1 MKKSIIFSCCLL
13 IAFAGC
19 SVTVSEDEPSTEN
32 VIDENGNAD
41 SDENYLDAPKQID
54 VAKLVYLVNEA
65 RKVSRYCGDEYFY
78 SAGTVVWDEK
88 IVEASQI
95 HSDDMNS
102 NNFFDHQGSDGT
114 NAGERLH
121 RVKYSWQTWG
131 ENIAKGYDSEESV
144 VAGWLD
150 SPGHCV
156 NIMNQD
162 FIQMGIAVS
171 GVYWTQVFAKPWK

>member
-13 IAFAGC
+13 LAFAGC
-19 SVTVSEDEPSTEN
+19 SVTVSEDPEPVETVN
-32 VIDENGNAD
+32 ENGDAD
-41 SDENYLDAPKQID
+41 SDEIYQNAPEQID

-65 RKVSRYCGDEYFY
+65 RKVSRYCGEEYFY
-78 SAGTVVWDEK
+78 SAGAVIWDEK

-95 HSDDMNS
+95 HSDDMNL

-114 NAGERLH
+114 NAGDRLH
-121 RVKYSWQTWG
+121 TVQYSWQTWG
-131 ENIAKGYDSEESV
+131 ENIAKGYDTEEEV
-144 VAGWLD
+144 IEGWLD

-156 NIMNQD
+156 NIMNPD

-171 GVYWTQVFAKPWK
+171 GAYWTQVFAKPWK